1 MLNYQKANSFND
13 YRTSGHS
20 SVVERLVA
28 NEKVVGSSPI
38 ARSKI
43 MIIWI
48 ASYPKSG
55 NTYLRSFISSYYFSK
70 KGKFDFDLLLNI
82 LQFPSIKFSKKKIN
96 SEMEASQNWIYNQQQ
111 FFSGDKIHFIK
122 THSSL
127 NQYNGNNFTNK
138 NLSLGAIYIVRDPR
152 NLITSMTHH
161 YSLNY
166 EQAYLKLINENQT
179 LLEKSSDGDFSNFTF
194 LGSWSSHY
202 KSWQNTNEFKTLFIK
217 YEDLEDNKYDTFKK
231 IITFIDSLKTNKSSI
246 NEKKLINSINSTNFS
261 NLRNKEEN
269 EGFEESVYSRSGE
282 KKRFFNLG
290 FNNRWQKILPKNI
303 LQKLNNTLQNE
314 LNDLGYIIND

>member
-1 MLNYQKANSFND
+1 
-13 YRTSGHS
+13 
-20 SVVERLVA
+20 
-28 NEKVVGSSPI
+28 
-38 ARSKI
+38 

-55 NTYLRSFISSYYFSK
+55 NTYLRSFISSYYYSK
-70 KGKFDFDLLLNI
+70 KGKFDFDLLLKI

-96 SEMEASQNWIYNQQQ
+96 SELEASQSWIYNQQQ
-111 FFSGDKIHFIK
+111 FFSGDKIHFVK
-122 THSSL
+122 THNSL
-127 NQYNGNNFTNK
+127 DEYKGNSFTTK

-166 EQAYLKLINENQT
+166 EEAYLKLINDKQT
-179 LLEKSSDGDFSNFTF
+179 LLEKSTDGDYSNFTF
-194 LGSWSSHY
+194 LGSWSNHY
-202 KSWQNTNEFKTLFIK
+202 KSWKNTNDFKTLFIK
-217 YEDLEDNKYDTFKK
+217 YEDLENDKLDTFKK
-231 IITFIDSLKTNKSSI
+231 IVYFINRLKGDTSLI

-269 EGFEESVYSRSGE
+269 EGFEESIYSRSGK

-303 LQKLNNTLQNE
+303 LLKLNNTLQND
-314 LNDLGYIIND
+314 LNTLGYETNE

>member
-1 MLNYQKANSFND
+1 
-13 YRTSGHS
+13 
-20 SVVERLVA
+20 VVERLVA

-38 ARSKI
+38 ARSRI

-55 NTYLRSFISSYYFSK
+55 NTYLRSFISSYYYSK
-70 KGKFDFDLLLNI
+70 KGKFDFDLLLKI

-96 SEMEASQNWIYNQQQ
+96 SELEASQSWIYNQQQ
-111 FFSGDKIHFIK
+111 FFSGDKIHFVK
-122 THSSL
+122 THNSL
-127 NQYNGNNFTNK
+127 DNYKGNSFTTK

-166 EQAYLKLINENQT
+166 EEAYLKLINDKQT
-179 LLEKSSDGDFSNFTF
+179 LLEKSTDGDYSNFTF
-194 LGSWSSHY
+194 LGSWSNHY
-202 KSWQNTNEFKTLFIK
+202 KSWKNTNDFKTLFIK
-217 YEDLEDNKYDTFKK
+217 YEDLENDKLDTFKK
-231 IITFIDSLKTNKSSI
+231 IVYFINRLKGDTSLI

-269 EGFEESVYSRSGE
+269 EGFEESIYSRSGK

-303 LQKLNNTLQNE
+303 LLKLNNTLQND
-314 LNDLGYIIND
+314 LNTLGYETNE

>member
-1 MLNYQKANSFND
+1 
-13 YRTSGHS
+13 
-20 SVVERLVA
+20 
-28 NEKVVGSSPI
+28 
-38 ARSKI
+38 

-55 NTYLRSFISSYYFSK
+55 NTYLRSFISSYFFSK
-70 KGKFDFDLLLNI
+70 KGKFDFNLLLNV
-82 LQFPSIKFSKKKIN
+82 LQFPSIKFTKKNLNSKL
-96 SEMEASQNWIYNQQQ
+96 EASQNWIYNQKQ
-111 FFSGDKIHFIK
+111 FFSGENIHFIK
-122 THSSL
+122 THNTL
-127 NQYNGNNFTNK
+127 DHYEGNNFTSK

-166 EQAYLKLINENQT
+166 DQAYKKLIDQNAS
-179 LLEKSSDGDFSNFTF
+179 LLERSLENDFSNFTF

-202 KSWQNTNEFKTLFIK
+202 KSWKNSKDFETLFLK
-217 YEDLEDNKYDTFKK
+217 YEDLENNKYETFKK
-231 IITFIDSLKTNKSSI
+231 IVQFINNLKKKKISI
-246 NEKKLINSINSTNFS
+246 NEKKLLNSIKSTNFS

-269 EGFEESVYSRSGE
+269 EGFEESVYSKSGE

-303 LQKLNNTLQNE
+303 LLKLNNNLQND
-314 LNDLGYIIND
+314 LNDLGYEINE

>member
-1 MLNYQKANSFND
+1 MLNYKKANTFNT

-70 KGKFDFDLLLNI
+70 KGKFNFDLLLSI
-82 LQFPSIKFSKKKIN
+82 LQFPSVKFAKKKIN
-96 SEMEASQNWIYNQQQ
+96 SELEASQSWVYNQKH
-111 FFSGDKIHFIK
+111 FFSGEKLHFIK
-122 THSSL
+122 THNSL
-127 NQYNGNNFTNK
+127 NQYKENNFTTK
-138 NLSLGAIYIVRDPR
+138 DLSLGAIYIVRDPR
-152 NLITSMTHH
+152 NLITSMRNH
-161 YSLNY
+161 YSLSY
-166 EQAYLKLINENQT
+166 EEAYSKLINEKQT
-179 LLEKSSDGDFSNFTF
+179 LLEKSIDGDHSNFTF

-202 KSWQNTNEFKTLFIK
+202 KSWKDSKDFETLFIRF
-217 YEDLEDNKYDTFKK
+217 EDLENNKYDTFLK
-231 IITFIDSLKTNKSSI
+231 IIKFINGLKKDKSSI

-269 EGFEESVYSRSGE
+269 EGFEESVNSKSGK

-290 FNNRWQKILPKNI
+290 FNNRWQKILPKSI
-303 LQKLNNTLQNE
+303 LSKLNYTFQNE
-314 LNDLGYIIND
+314 LNDLGYEIND